1 MSSWFGDL
9 IRLFFPAVCAG
20 CGASLVTGEEILCTR
35 CLFLLPR
42 SNYHLSTD
50 NPVSRL
56 FWGRVPVEH
65 ATALYL
71 FEKGSIF
78 QSLIHQLKYRG
89 RKDIGLY
96 LGKLLGSEIRDT
108 PGFSS
113 AERIIPVPLHP
124 SRERVRGYNQGEYIA
139 RGMAEVMQA
148 EAEFG
153 NLVRKGKTATQ
164 TRRSRIER
172 WENVRGMFAVKKPH
186 RLENRHVLLVD
197 DVVTTGATLEAC
209 AEMLLEIPGV
219 RVSIATLAVA

>member
-1 MSSWFGDL
+1 MSSWLGDL

-20 CGASLVTGEEILCTR
+20 CGESLVTGEKVLCTR

-42 SNYHLSTD
+42 SQYHLSTD

-56 FWGRVPVEH
+56 FWGRVTIEQ
-65 ATALYL
+65 ATALYV

-96 LGKLLGSEIRDT
+96 LGRLLGTEIKDA
-108 PGFSS
+108 PGFSH
-113 AERIIPVPLHP
+113 AEVIIPVPLHP
-124 SRERVRGYNQGEYIA
+124 SRKRERGYNQGEYIA
-139 RGMAEVMQA
+139 KGMAEVMQA
-148 EAEFG
+148 ETEFG
-153 NLVRKGKTATQ
+153 NLVRKRKTPTQ

-186 RLENRHVLLVD
+186 RLENRHILLVD

-209 AEMLLEIPGV
+209 AEVLLGIPGV